1 MLRVARIRDR
11 TGRYYLM
18 DLASELDAASVGP
31 GPTDPRDPRGGR
43 WLGTAAAGLGLAGHV
58 DGQAF
63 SAVLSGRHPSGGHR
77 LRMRETAVSGYDLTF
92 AAPKS
97 VSVLFALG
105 SPGASAAAR
114 AAHDEAVDAA
124 MGYVA
129 ARAATVRC
137 TPSASPVDGLVAAR
151 FVHGVSRALDPHLHS
166 HVVVA
171 NLARGN
177 DGRWRAIDGR
187 GLYAHA
193 KAAGALYDAFLR
205 HGITTRLGL
214 EWVSRSGR
222 GWELSAV
229 DPFLTAA
236 LSSRRAEILVHLA
249 THASGPAPG
258 LVPTPTSRR
267 ARRTAWAATRDPKA
281 VAATPGELRRR
292 WGAIA
297 RGAGCSAELFVN
309 AALERAGAGRV
320 GRASIDEHRFA
331 AAIAEGAGRG
341 VTRREAIGAWAGALG
356 AGGSVEDVERCVDML
371 ADWGTGTGVAER
383 VLAPAAVVP
392 APHVLRLLGPRPA
405 APHALGVWESAAS
418 SIARYRARWG
428 VHDRRQVLGAH
439 TPTELRALPAR
450 RLADHLATARA
461 IDDALARIG
470 RVREPLRD
478 RGLELSRDLR

>member
-1 MLRVARIRDR
+1 MLRVARISDR

-18 DLASELDAASVGP
+18 DLASELDAASVALGSP
-31 GPTDPRDPRGGR
+31 GAREPRGGR
-43 WLGTAAAGLGLAGHV
+43 WLGTAAAGLGLAGQV
-58 DGQAF
+58 DGRAF
-63 SAVLSGRHPSGGHR
+63 SEVLSGRHPSGGHR
-77 LRMRETAVSGYDLTF
+77 LRRRETTVSGYDLTF

-105 SPGASAAAR
+105 DPGAAAAAR
-114 AAHDEAVDAA
+114 EAHEGAVDAA

-137 TPSASPVDGLVAAR
+137 TPAASPVDGLVAAR
-151 FVHGVSRALDPHLHS
+151 FDHGVSRALDPHLHS

-193 KAAGALYDAFLR
+193 KAVGALYDAVLR

-214 EWVSRSGR
+214 EWVSRAGR

-229 DPFLTAA
+229 DPFLAAA
-236 LSSRRAEILVHLA
+236 LSSRRAEILAHLA
-249 THASGPAPG
+249 TRSPGSGPGSAPG
-258 LVPTPTSRR
+258 SASRR
-267 ARRTAWAATRDPKA
+267 ARRIAWAATRDPKE
-281 VAATPGELRRR
+281 VPETPAELRRR

-297 RGAGCSAELFVN
+297 RDVGCSPELSVS
-309 AALERAGAGRV
+309 APLARAGRGA
-320 GRASIDEHRFA
+320 IDEHRFA
-331 AAIAEGAGRG
+331 AAVSEVADRG
-341 VTRREAIGAWAGALG
+341 VTRRAAIGAWAGALD
-356 AGGSVEDVERCVDML
+356 AGGPAGDVERCVDML
-371 ADWGTGTGVAER
+371 ADWGTGTGVGER

-392 APHVLRLLGPRPA
+392 PLHVLRLLGPRPS

-418 SIARYRARWG
+418 SIARYRTRWD
-428 VHDRRQVLGAH
+428 VHDRWQVLGVH
-439 TPTELRALPAR
+439 TPAELRALPAR
-450 RLADHLATARA
+450 RLADHLATTRT

-478 RGLELSRDLR
+478 RGVERARDLR